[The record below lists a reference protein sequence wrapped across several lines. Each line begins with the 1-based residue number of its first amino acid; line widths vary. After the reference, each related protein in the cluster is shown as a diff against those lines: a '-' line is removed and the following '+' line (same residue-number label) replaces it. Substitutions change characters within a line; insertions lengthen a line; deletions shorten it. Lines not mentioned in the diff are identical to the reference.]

1 MLTEEY
7 PMAKSETQLSNLSY
21 EQAFNELETILAALE
36 SEQKPLDESLKLYE
50 RGQLLVQYCTA
61 LLDQADLRIQ
71 QLNPGK
77 PGAEEGA

>member
-1 MLTEEY
+1 
-7 PMAKSETQLSNLSY
+7 MAKTETKLSNLSY
-21 EQAFNELETILAALE
+21 EQAFSELEAILAALE

-71 QLNPGK
+71 QLNPVK
-77 PGAEEGA
+77 ANTEDLE